1 MCVNENSQKRL
12 LDFFKRFKLCA
23 FKKRDVIIRPF
34 FPVAD
39 VFYLKK
45 GYVRCYALSKN
56 GGELTFIIFKPGDIL
71 PMTWIK
77 NTLYIYY
84 FEALTNC
91 ELYKSPTSQFLSFIN
106 THPEV
111 AENLMIKIST
121 RLGGIL
127 QRMEYLAFGNAGEKV
142 ASALMI
148 CAERFGEKRGKSIFI
163 SVPLTQ
169 KDIASLVG
177 MTRETTSIE
186 INKLKNQKIISYA
199 KYFITVLTVKKLRSA
214 SLFTS

>member
-1 MCVNENSQKRL
+1 MNKNSQRYL
-12 LDFFKRFKLCA
+12 LDFFKRFKLYS

-34 FPVAD
+34 FPVSD

-45 GYVRCYALSKN
+45 GFVKCYVTSKD
-56 GGELTFIIFKPGDIL
+56 GSELTFVIFKPDDIL

-91 ELYKSPTSQFLSFIN
+91 ELYKAPKDKFLSFMN
-106 THPEV
+106 ARPEV
-111 AENLMIKIST
+111 AENLMVKMST

-142 ASALMI
+142 ASTLMI
-148 CAERFGEKRGKSIFI
+148 CAERFGEKKGKSIFI
-163 SVPLTQ
+163 SIPLTQ

-186 INKLKNQKIISYA
+186 INKLKRQKIISSGG
-199 KYFITVLTVKKLRSA
+199 YFITILNINKLKSA
-214 SLFTS
+214 SLLTS